1 MNNLYVL
8 VDKNL
13 GQIINH
19 IQELPEDWKNISGL
33 KYLPQEK
40 IEDLAWAGHPNLAWI
55 KVKSDDI
62 SNYTYSDEWLEFS
75 KANAKSIVAAKRWEK
90 QTEYIDFYGN
100 LIKGDERTVSALLSK
115 KIEATENP
123 SATFNW
129 KFFNSFVNLTSA
141 QMIELYNFVS
151 SYIQGCYDAENLV
164 VNKIDS
170 ARTINGLV
178 RLNIEPVWPET
189 SIS

>member
-1 MNNLYVL
+1 MNNFYVL

-13 GQIINH
+13 NQIIGH

-40 IEDLAWAGHPNLAWI
+40 VKDLTWAGHPHLAWI
-55 KVKSDDI
+55 NIKSEEI
-62 SNYTYSDEWLEFS
+62 SNYTYSDEWFKFS
-75 KANAKSIVAAKRWEK
+75 KENIKSIVATKRWEK

-100 LIKGDERTVSALLSK
+100 LIKGDERTISVLLSK
-115 KIEATENP
+115 KIEASENP

-129 KFFNSFVNLTSA
+129 KFLNNFVNLTSL

-164 VNKIDS
+164 VNRING
-170 ARTINGLV
+170 ARTIGGLT
-178 RLNIEPVWPET
+178 RLNLEPVWPNS